1 MSDSA
6 PPDNRPAAH
15 GARFPIQAPLKS
27 IAPITAPGLAQW
39 TLKEADRCVLCGL
52 CLPHCPTYR
61 KTGDENESPR
71 GRIVLMRAL
80 ASGAL
85 PASERLVSH
94 LSLCLGCRACER
106 VCPSGVHYGQLIE
119 AGRALVR
126 TQQPTAWLTRIGLGL
141 CTRPRL
147 LECIATVLRFYQ
159 HSGLQHLARASGV
172 LHLLRVQ
179 RQESFLPIL
188 PARLPGQAFHP
199 AQGMRRGHVAL
210 FLGCVARALD
220 TDTLAAAI
228 RLLTRLGY
236 DVVVPQNQTC
246 CGALQREAGQTEQAQ
261 LLAQQN
267 RAAFHA
273 ADVDTVITVASG
285 CGAVLANSDINDESI
300 QAPLLAQWTLD
311 GRGRPRRELAVEDTG
326 TTPVMAE
333 VDRVGNERSA
343 EHRIRILDI
352 HQFLA
357 DVALPESMTLAP
369 LPLTIAV
376 QDPCSLRNAL
386 RAEQTV
392 YALLTRIPAARILP
406 LAENHL
412 CCGGAGAY
420 PLRQPAMAD
429 LLRADKLAHLQKLQP
444 AILATANLG
453 CALHLSAGLRA
464 QGLDIEV
471 AHPVVLFER
480 QLRPKPA

>member
-1 MSDSA
+1 VSDSA

-80 ASGAL
+80 ASVAL
-85 PASERLVSH
+85 PASERLASH

-172 LHLLRVQ
+172 LRLLRVQ
-179 RQESFLPIL
+179 RLESLLPML
-188 PARLPGQAFHP
+188 PAHLPGQAFHP
-199 AQGMRRGHVAL
+199 AQGTRRGRVAL
-210 FLGCVARALD
+210 FPGCVARVLD
-220 TDTLAAAI
+220 ADTLAAAI

-267 RAAFHA
+267 RAAFRA
-273 ADVDTVITVASG
+273 SGVDAVITIASG
-285 CGAVLANSDINDESI
+285 CGAVLADSDIS
-300 QAPLLAQWTLD
+300 
-311 GRGRPRRELAVEDTG
+311 EDTG
-326 TTPVMAE
+326 TENHV
-333 VDRVGNERSA
+333 RV
-343 EHRIRILDI
+343 LDI

-420 PLRQPAMAD
+420 PLLQPAMAD